1 MQITKQEL
9 RDFAAQIGVDLI
21 GFAARDRFADVPAEV
36 NPFSIAP
43 EAKTVIVMGKR
54 ITRGTLRGTEEGTN
68 FSDYNL
74 FGIQWLDMDYVAEGC
89 YNLVRYIEDR
99 GWEAVPV
106 FSNPSAVA
114 GYGVPVRDGA
124 PVPDVIPDFNYAAV
138 ACGLGVIGVNGLF
151 LSKKYGPRQK
161 LQMIITDAEFESDP
175 LVTQTICDQCGS
187 CQRGCPLGAISQET
201 ILLDV
206 CGLKMPVAEVD
217 ASLCRMCKNGAMG
230 NRVSSRG
237 EPDRCAA
244 LCGRN
249 CMIHLEEAGLIE
261 NTFENSFRRRK
272 TWAIDIR
279 GKNVE
284 PQE

>member
-1 MQITKQEL
+1 MMESAKVLSKGAIIPCRLPNRNCAIL
-9 RDFAAQIGVDLI
+9 RRKSAWISSALRRATGSRTFRRKSI
-21 GFAARDRFADVPAEV
+21 
-36 NPFSIAP
+36 PFPLRP

-175 LVTQTICDQCGS
+175 LVTQTICDQCRQLPARLPAGRDFPGNHPPGCVRPENARGRS
-187 CQRGCPLGAISQET
+187 GCQLVPHVQ
-201 ILLDV
+201 
-206 CGLKMPVAEVD
+206 K
-217 ASLCRMCKNGAMG
+217 
-230 NRVSSRG
+230 
-237 EPDRCAA
+237 
-244 LCGRN
+244 
-249 CMIHLEEAGLIE
+249 
-261 NTFENSFRRRK
+261 RRDGQPRIQPRR
-272 TWAIDIR
+272 A
-279 GKNVE
+279 
-284 PQE
+284 